1 MDKEEFAL
9 KKEDINLEQEV
20 MKETSE
26 VHENHFAMVEN
37 FVEKYMPIRIQS
49 QLSETLRALLS
60 PAMIDKLDDYE
71 EKTFAKFHSKILD
84 DDGIPE
90 LIGQMRAIKFEIDT
104 IYDIKY
110 KGLKHI
116 NIREQAIERFN

>member
-1 MDKEEFAL
+1 LKYVKLDKEEFAL
-9 KKEDINLEQEV
+9 KKQDINLEQEV

-60 PAMIDKLDDYE
+60 PAMIDKLDEFE
-71 EKTFAKFHSKILD
+71 EGAFAKFHARILE
-84 DDGIPE
+84 DDGIPA
-90 LIGQMRAIKFEIDT
+90 LIGQMRKIKFEIDT
-104 IYDIKY
+104 IYDVKY
-110 KGLKHI
+110 KGLK
-116 NIREQAIERFN
+116 